1 MNLWVLRVMTREEF
15 LKELHHPIDLRK
27 NGMKVIIPSM
37 EEILERRRMKAQK
50 NSQEVEEDIEK

>member
-1 MNLWVLRVMTREEF
+1 MTREEF

-37 EEILERRRMKAQK
+37 EKILKKRREEAQK
-50 NSQEVEEDIEK
+50 NNQEVEEDIEK